1 MDRET
6 IIQIAAA
13 TLAAWLAGFA
23 KMLRRSAGERR
34 KINWPDVILETPSA
48 IVAGLIGG
56 GLAISIGQGHPLTIA
71 AAGAMVGHLGAP
83 VITQMAIAFWR
94 RFLETPQRKD

>member
-1 MDRET
+1 
-6 IIQIAAA
+6 
-13 TLAAWLAGFA
+13 
-23 KMLRRSAGERR
+23 
-34 KINWPDVILETPSA
+34 
-48 IVAGLIGG
+48 LIGG